1 MKTKFIL
8 FLSVPIL
15 LLALESC
22 KTSQK
27 PVSTSKNTNK
37 VSRLNSLESKNFEEN
52 YYNGIKTKLID
63 NDVIKAIGY
72 FEKCI
77 SIDDQNTGALYE
89 LAKLYM
95 QQNKFPEAQK
105 LLEKATQLDPQNKW
119 YILAL
124 IETYSQQSN
133 YEKTIST
140 LRKLADITPFDIQIY
155 LKLSDL
161 YLMDH
166 QPLKAIKVLDGVEQL
181 SGILPEVIDRKRRIY
196 LNIDKFDDAEKEM
209 QKLIKAYPFNTEYI
223 KALID
228 MYLMYDKTNN
238 ILPLYQK
245 VLTIDSNDGK
255 SQMMLADYYRNTNN
269 PGLSLQY
276 TEKIVRNPDLEVK
289 TKLSY
294 LMVTYAK
301 EKITPETKQLLLK
314 LSDIILDL
322 NPGNSQVYAFKGDIY
337 YNTNH
342 QDSAL
347 NQYLK
352 SLDNEKSNYLT
363 WKKVMMLYFEQK
375 NYIKAIEICTQASE
389 LFPTNAEIYFYEG
402 IALMQQKKNSE
413 AASILET
420 GLSYVIK
427 NKPLQQQFCANLGE
441 VYHTLANYEKSD
453 KYYDKAL
460 ELDPND
466 GYVLNNF
473 AYFLSLRKIR
483 LEDAKR
489 MSEKSL
495 LVNPDNPANL
505 DTYGWILYLLSDYIA
520 AEQNISKALL
530 KNPNDPDILEHYG
543 DIQFKLGNIDKA
555 VEQWQKAKNHGSTS
569 KNLDKKISDKMLYE

>member
-1 MKTKFIL
+1 MKTKLLIYLFIPIC
-8 FLSVPIL
+8 FLMVV
-15 LLALESC
+15 SC

-27 PVSTSKNTNK
+27 PVSSSKNANK
-37 VSRLNSLESKNFEEN
+37 VSRLNTLESKNFEEN
-52 YYNGIKTKLID
+52 YYNGIKSKLIE
-63 NDVIKAIGY
+63 NDVNKAIGY

-77 SIDDQNTGALYE
+77 TIDDQNPGALYE

-105 LLEKATQLDPQNKW
+105 LLEKANLLDPKNKW

-133 YEKTIST
+133 YAKAVTT
-140 LRKLADITPFDIQIY
+140 LRKLADLTPYDIQIY

-161 YLMDH
+161 YLMDK

-181 SGILPEVIDRKRRIY
+181 SGILPEVVDRKRRIY
-196 LNIDKFDDAEKEM
+196 LNIDKFDEAEKEM
-209 QKLIKAYPFNTEYI
+209 QKLINAYPFNTEYI

-228 MYLMYDKTNN
+228 MYLVYDKTNN

-255 SQMMLADYYRNTNN
+255 AQMMLADYYRHTNN
-269 PGLSLQY
+269 PDLALQY
-276 TEKIVRNPDLEVK
+276 TEKVVRNPDLEVK

-301 EKITPETKQLLLK
+301 EKISPETKKLLLRF
-314 LSDIILDL
+314 SDIILDL
-322 NPGNSQVYAFKGDIY
+322 SPGNSQVYAFKGDVY
-337 YNTNH
+337 YNTSQ

-347 NQYLK
+347 NEYLR
-352 SLDNEKSNYLT
+352 SLNNEKSNYLI

-375 NYIKAIEICTQASE
+375 NYNKAIETCLQASE

-402 IALMQQKKNSE
+402 IALMQLKKNAE

-420 GLSYVIK
+420 GLSYVIN
-427 NKPLQQQFCANLGE
+427 NKPLQQQLYANLGE
-441 VYHTLANYEKSD
+441 VYHSLANYEKSD

-473 AYFLSLRKIR
+473 AYFLSVRKVR
-483 LEDAKR
+483 LEDAKK

-495 LVNPDNPANL
+495 LINPDNAANL
-505 DTYGWILYLLSDYIA
+505 DTYGWILYLMNDYIS
-520 AEQNISKALL
+520 AEKNISKALL
-530 KNPNDPDILEHYG
+530 KNPNDADILEHYG

-555 VEQWQKAKNHGSTS
+555 VEQWQKAKANGGTST
-569 KNLDKKISDKMLYE
+569 NLDKKIRDKMLYE